1 MFAES
6 KTKSLD
12 IAVIN
17 YVTYVW
23 EDSFQTMKYQT
34 VQELDRPKRTL
45 KLYTSPSVFSS
56 DGKTHVRLYKNM
68 KRNPRSS
75 SSSPPPPTRPTQVQV
90 SPVTAFYNTN
100 DVDPASHNAI
110 YRSMTPDMRQK
121 LRVRRMRGGAMS
133 SALMERLKI
142 GFYFATWYALNIVYN
157 SKSVYMCLQSYS
169 YVVECLNF
177 N

>member
-157 SKSVYMCLQSYS
+157 SKFVYICLQSYL
-169 YVVECLNF
+169 YVVEC
-177 N
+177 